1 MNLAGVVPVAGQR
14 LDYGVPWDDCMM
26 PIAKDYLAVE
36 RAAVE
41 CLYAGCKSIWIV
53 CEPKQQPLI
62 RYRLGDRLKDPNSF
76 NSFGPDR
83 ELDVCIYYVPVRAT
97 DHRMRNSIIWSLI
110 YGVLNAKKITG
121 RVSPYI
127 VPEKFFVSFP
137 FGVYQPYLT
146 GRARKSLKDVRKQI
160 LLRYDGKTA
169 ADGEYLGFTLTV
181 EDAEFLSKHLKQKA
195 YDSSEKYAARNYA
208 LQDVLSSLELRE
220 GVVYVDLDEYYN
232 ISSWDQYVAYMAT
245 SQIELHRPKSL
256 LLQKEWNG
264 VGVDDE

>member
-1 MNLAGVVPVAGQR
+1 MNLAGVIPVAGQK
-14 LDYGVPWDDCMM
+14 LDFNFPWDDCMM
-26 PIAKDYLAVE
+26 PIAKEYLAIE

-83 ELDVCIYYVPVRAT
+83 EIDVCVYYVPVRAS
-97 DHRMRNSIIWSLI
+97 DHRMRNSTIWSLI
-110 YGVLNAKKITG
+110 YGVLNAKRITG
-121 RVSPYI
+121 RVSPYV

-146 GRARKSLKDVRKQI
+146 GNARRDLKDIRKQV
-160 LLRYDGKTA
+160 LLRYKGRTA
-169 ADGEYLGFTLTV
+169 VDGEYLGFTLTV
-181 EDAEFLSKHLKQKA
+181 EDAEFLSTFLKNKA
-195 YDSSEKYAARNYA
+195 HHSDKKYAARDYG
-208 LQDVLSSLELRE
+208 LQDVLESLQLDEE
-220 GVVYVDLDEYYN
+220 AVYVDLEEYYN
-232 ISSWDQYVAYMAT
+232 VSSWDQYADYMSK

-256 LLQKEWNG
+256 LIQKEWNG
-264 VGVDDE
+264 IGVDDE

>member
-1 MNLAGVVPVAGQR
+1 MQGASP
-14 LDYGVPWDDCMM
+14 YGLFASPN
-26 PIAKDYLAVE
+26 
-36 RAAVE
+36 
-41 CLYAGCKSIWIV
+41 SN
-53 CEPKQQPLI
+53 PLI

-76 NSFGPDR
+76 NSFGPDK

-160 LLRYDGKTA
+160 LLRYNGKTA
-169 ADGEYLGFTLTV
+169 MDGEYLGLTLTV
-181 EDAEFLSKHLKQKA
+181 EDAELLSKYLKQKA
-195 YDSSEKYAARNYA
+195 YDSSEKYAARNYN
-208 LQDVLSSLELRE
+208 LQDVLQGLELRE
-220 GVVYVDLDEYYN
+220 GTVYVDLDEYYN
-232 ISSWDQYVAYMAT
+232 VSSWDQYVSYMAN

-264 VGVDDE
+264 IGVDDE